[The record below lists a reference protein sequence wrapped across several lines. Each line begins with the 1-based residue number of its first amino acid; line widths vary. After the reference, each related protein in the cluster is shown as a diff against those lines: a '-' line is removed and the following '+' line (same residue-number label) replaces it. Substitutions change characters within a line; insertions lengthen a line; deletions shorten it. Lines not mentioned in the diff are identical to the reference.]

1 MMLGFLTAQIVAHG
15 VPQDVNLGDFSNKVM
30 STTKLIDPKL
40 DVTSPFRTGE
50 EVHHQNFLQLAL
62 NMPRKCDE
70 GSPLQL
76 DFGGLRELAGNVD

>member
-1 MMLGFLTAQIVAHG
+1 MMLGFLTAQIVANG

-62 NMPRKCDE
+62 NMPRKFA
-70 GSPLQL
+70 
-76 DFGGLRELAGNVD
+76 FGGLRELAGDVN